1 MDQGNRYQ
9 DKDLVVQLKSNSSSA
24 FQALFEKYSQRIYR
38 FSLGYLK
45 STQEAEEI
53 VQDVFLRVWKA
64 REELLVERS
73 FESYLFTIAKNTIL
87 NTIRKANYEKAY
99 LEYSSLHSNKNS
111 LLDEE
116 LDFKELDRIYRQAI
130 EKLPARRKE
139 VYRLSRDKG
148 LSNREIANELGI
160 SVKTV
165 ENQMTAA
172 LSAIK
177 KELLSYG
184 ISGGIFFELF
194 L

>member
-1 MDQGNRYQ
+1 MEQGNRHQ
-9 DKDLVVQLKSNSSSA
+9 DKDLVAKLKSNSSSA

-38 FSLGYLK
+38 FSIGYLK
-45 STQEAEEI
+45 NNQEAEEI
-53 VQDVFLRVWKA
+53 VQDVFLRVWKT
-64 REELLVERS
+64 REKLVAEQS
-73 FESYLFTIAKNTIL
+73 FESYLFTIAKNSIL

-99 LEYSSLHSNKNS
+99 LEYSSLHPNKNS
-111 LLDEE
+111 LLEEE

>member
-38 FSLGYLK
+38 FSIGYLK
-45 STQEAEEI
+45 NNQEAEEI
-53 VQDVFLRVWKA
+53 VQDVFLRVWKT
-64 REELLVERS
+64 REKLVAEQS
-73 FESYLFTIAKNTIL
+73 FESYLFTIAKNSIL

-99 LEYSSLHSNKNS
+99 LEYSSLHPNKNS
-111 LLDEE
+111 LLEEE

>member
-1 MDQGNRYQ
+1 MEQGNRHQ
-9 DKDLVVQLKSNSSSA
+9 DKDLVAKLKSNSSSA

-38 FSLGYLK
+38 FSIGYLK
-45 STQEAEEI
+45 NNQEAEEI
-53 VQDVFLRVWKA
+53 VQDVFLRVWKT
-64 REELLVERS
+64 REKLVAEQS
-73 FESYLFTIAKNTIL
+73 FESYLFTIAKNSIL

-99 LEYSSLHSNKNS
+99 LEYSSLQPNKNS
-111 LLDEE
+111 LLEEE

-172 LSAIK
+172 LSGIK

>member
-139 VYRLSRDKG
+139 VYRLSRDNG

>member
-73 FESYLFTIAKNTIL
+73 FESYLLTIAKNTIL

-116 LDFKELDRIYRQAI
+116 LDFKELDRIYRRAI

-139 VYRLSRDKG
+139 VYRLSRDNG

>member
-99 LEYSSLHSNKNS
+99 LEYSSLHPNKNS
-111 LLDEE
+111 LLEEE
-116 LDFKELDRIYRQAI
+116 LDFKELDRIYRRAI

-139 VYRLSRDKG
+139 VYRLSRDNG

>member
-116 LDFKELDRIYRQAI
+116 LDFKELDRIYRRAI

-139 VYRLSRDKG
+139 VYRLSRDNG

>member
-116 LDFKELDRIYRQAI
+116 LDFKELDRIYWRAI

-139 VYRLSRDKG
+139 VYRLSRDNG

>member
-116 LDFKELDRIYRQAI
+116 LDFKELDRIYRRAI

-139 VYRLSRDKG
+139 VYRLSRDNG

-184 ISGGIFFELF
+184 ISGSIFFELF